1 MRCLAFCANLF
12 VHFLV
17 SCVFVVAAV
26 TPDARAG
33 LIDTDVVLGA
43 QPAPEPTGPL
53 ALRARDDLRA
63 QLVAHGVDP
72 RDTLTRVAALTD
84 DEVRLLAEQID
95 SLPAG
100 GDVTALI
107 LVGILVLLFTD
118 ILGLTDV
125 YSFDK
130 PGAR

>member
-1 MRCLAFCANLF
+1 MRCLGLCANLL

-17 SCVFVVAAV
+17 LCVFVVAAAA
-26 TPDARAG
+26 PDVRAA
-33 LIDTDVVLGA
+33 LIDTDAVLSA
-43 QPAPEPTGPL
+43 QLAPERTDPP
-53 ALRARDDLRA
+53 ALRARDDLRTQLIA
-63 QLVAHGVDP
+63 QGVDP
-72 RDTLTRVAALTD
+72 RDTLARVAALTD

-95 SLPAG
+95 ALPAG

-125 YSFDK
+125 YAFDK
-130 PGAR
+130 QDAR